1 MARASL
7 AWAHEFR
14 EAPDVSLDFDT
25 YFDALEAC
33 STFVKVRGAV
43 PIDEGW
49 DNFVMEVNGEW
60 IVRFPRDESQRLR
73 LARELALLERIAG
86 SLPTRVPLVE
96 HRGDP
101 EEGAAPRFSAH
112 RKTSRREFAI

>member
-43 PIDEGW
+43 PIDE
-49 DNFVMEVNGEW
+49 
-60 IVRFPRDESQRLR
+60 
-73 LARELALLERIAG
+73 AG
-86 SLPTRVPLVE
+86 T
-96 HRGDP
+96 
-101 EEGAAPRFSAH
+101 
-112 RKTSRREFAI
+112 TSSWK